1 MSLGNR
7 IASMRGFRQMSQS
20 VLGGRIGVSKQAI
33 CNWEKGRSN
42 PDAEDIRN
50 LCLVL
55 GCTADYLLGLADDP
69 SGHVKW

>member
-20 VLGGRIGVSKQAI
+20 VLGGLIGVSKQAI
-33 CNWEKGRSN
+33 CNWEKGRSS
-42 PDAEDIRN
+42 PDAGDIRN
-50 LCLVL
+50 LCIVL